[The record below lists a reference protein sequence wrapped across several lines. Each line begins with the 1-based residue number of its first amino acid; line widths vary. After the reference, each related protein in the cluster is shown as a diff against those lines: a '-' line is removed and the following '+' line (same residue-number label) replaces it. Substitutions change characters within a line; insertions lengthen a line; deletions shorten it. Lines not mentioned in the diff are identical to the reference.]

1 MEKMTQKQ
9 KNSTDPNATSTTQK
23 DIIRDSIADLFE
35 ENGVDV
41 NEDIDSQTLVFNR
54 TPSTLTS
61 YENDVLTKC
70 KTKAEKVMTTLL
82 KLYLSDGF
90 ISKSEFVQAK
100 VNIDSMTLGKI
111 MNQMEVSE
119 RAINVLM
126 ENIELGDVNPKLFE
140 ALGNLQRTFID
151 LVKTQTN
158 YIMNAQNEY
167 EKLALDKDSVV
178 EPTETTATEI
188 SSGYKSS
195 SQKDLMRMIRSINE
209 KKDNVE

>member
-1 MEKMTQKQ
+1 MAQKQ
-9 KNSTDPNATSTTQK
+9 KNSSDQNTNNTSQK

-61 YENDVLTKC
+61 YESDVLSKC
-70 KTKAEKVMTTLL
+70 KAKAEKVMTTLL

-167 EKLALDKDSVV
+167 EKLALDKDSAV
-178 EPTETTATEI
+178 EVTETTATEI
-188 SSGYKSS
+188 SSGYKSN

-209 KKDNVE
+209 KKDTE